1 MRDNGDG
8 DDGSDDMM
16 IKMLLLVCSAR
27 CAPGAVLRPSSIFL
41 PGPYKP
47 WRQALSECMSA
58 VEQNV
63 CWRKHQCLCAV
74 RWRESGPERT
84 GR

>member
-8 DDGSDDMM
+8 DDGGDDMM

-47 WRQALSECMSA
+47 
-58 VEQNV
+58 
-63 CWRKHQCLCAV
+63 
-74 RWRESGPERT
+74 
-84 GR
+84 